1 MHTLQDE
8 VIAFLS
14 RPSSYGTSNQPV
26 ERIETHGSVIF
37 LHANRAYKLKRAVAF
52 AELDFLSLESRK
64 NACEAELLLNR
75 RTAPTL
81 YLSLC
86 PINRQANG
94 QLALNG
100 CGPAVDWLVVMRRF
114 AQD

>member
-64 NACEAELLLNR
+64 TPARQSYCSIDGLR
-75 RTAPTL
+75 RR
-81 YLSLC
+81 C
-86 PINRQANG
+86 I
-94 QLALNG
+94 
-100 CGPAVDWLVVMRRF
+100 
-114 AQD
+114 